1 MATLAEEFSLADCRV
16 GCDCLLRCSGWPV
29 ETEIKSSYEASPFPL
44 FKTTS
49 TSELPGNV
57 VQRCLDT
64 GGGSMDAKGFGCIDF
79 LTPRM
84 AAGLDGDVVAGDIG
98 EGLEVGSSLDELSSS
113 SSLL

>member
-1 MATLAEEFSLADCRV
+1 M
-16 GCDCLLRCSGWPV
+16 
-29 ETEIKSSYEASPFPL
+29 ETEIESSYEAGPLPL
-44 FKTTS
+44 FKTAS
-49 TSELPGNV
+49 TSDPPGNV

-84 AAGLDGDVVAGDIG
+84 AAGLDGDVVRGEVG